1 MAAAEVQ
8 LVCQCC
14 NYAAGGFCWRAQ
26 MLLRGVR
33 HGKQRG
39 EALLP
44 QLRGLALWDEGSPML
59 QVAEMG
65 RGGAGISAWLLF
77 DN

>member
-1 MAAAEVQ
+1 
-8 LVCQCC
+8 
-14 NYAAGGFCWRAQ
+14 

-33 HGKQRG
+33 HRKQRG
-39 EALLP
+39 EALLL
-44 QLRGLALWDEGSPML
+44 QFRGLALWDEGSLML

>member
-1 MAAAEVQ
+1 MF
-8 LVCQCC
+8 L
-14 NYAAGGFCWRAQ
+14 G
-26 MLLRGVR
+26 GVR
-33 HGKQRG
+33 QGKQRG
-39 EALLP
+39 EALFP

>member
-1 MAAAEVQ
+1 MF
-8 LVCQCC
+8 L
-14 NYAAGGFCWRAQ
+14 GG
-26 MLLRGVR
+26 GR

-44 QLRGLALWDEGSPML
+44 QLRGLALWDQGSPML
-59 QVAEMG
+59 QVVEMG

-77 DN
+77 DS

>member
-1 MAAAEVQ
+1 
-8 LVCQCC
+8 
-14 NYAAGGFCWRAQ
+14 

-33 HGKQRG
+33 HRKQCG
-39 EALLP
+39 EALFP
-44 QLRGLALWDEGSPML
+44 QLRGLALWDEGSLML

-77 DN
+77 DNQMEAMNRTSNLPPVF

>member
-1 MAAAEVQ
+1 
-8 LVCQCC
+8 
-14 NYAAGGFCWRAQ
+14 

-59 QVAEMG
+59 QVVEMG

-77 DN
+77 DNQMEATNRTSNLPPVF

>member
-1 MAAAEVQ
+1 
-8 LVCQCC
+8 
-14 NYAAGGFCWRAQ
+14 

-33 HGKQRG
+33 HRKQCG
-39 EALLP
+39 EALFL

-59 QVAEMG
+59 QVVEMG

-77 DN
+77 DNQMEATNRTSNLPPVF